1 MTFLS
6 RIMLTAALFAGLLAA
21 PPCVWAADLAGNWKL
36 RDASGQTLALLQF
49 EQQNGKPTAKT
60 VAAPLLGGQANLE
73 NLRVDGPSLSFSIK
87 NERVTLAVSLTAPKG
102 VQKPERLTGAIEFG
116 GRHIPAELERTEDK
130 ELSPAD
136 AQRQGPGAEALGKAF
151 GLRDPKQQAA
161 AMKEVAEKYPDSPVA
176 FVASQLWL
184 RERAKEGVSED
195 EINAA
200 TKDFLRLAAGFGPGV
215 ERDAQRIVTE
225 VQVANL
231 KAIAQTLRKAGKAQ
245 EVQAVAARLE
255 KLEDQLD
262 AAFRQTAIPFKPEP
276 YAGRKGKSNRVAVVE
291 LFTGAQCPPC
301 VAADVAFD
309 AALGSYAPADAV
321 FLEYHLH
328 IPGPDPLTNPDSEGR
343 SRYYAEAV
351 RGTPTV
357 FVNGNATEPLGGPQ
371 QRGKES
377 HALLRKVLDE
387 ALETESQGAL
397 KLNVRRQGDQLDLVA
412 EVSELKKTGEKVRL
426 RFVLVE
432 DIVRYAG
439 RNGQRLHHHVVR
451 HFPGG
456 VDGFPLKQASAK
468 HSASVSLADVAKA
481 LNDYLAKPA
490 PQGPYLDDD
499 RPLNLKH
506 LKVVAVVQDDRSKE
520 ILHAAQADVPEEK

>member
-1 MTFLS
+1 MTSLS
-6 RIMLTAALFAGLLAA
+6 RIGLAAALLAGLLAA
-21 PPCVWAADLAGNWKL
+21 PRCASAADLAGNWKL
-36 RDASGQTLALLQF
+36 RDASGQTLALLQI

-60 VAAPLLGGQANLE
+60 LAAPLLGGQANVE
-73 NLRVDGPSLSFSIK
+73 NLRAEGPSLAFSIK
-87 NERVTLAVSLTAPKG
+87 NERLTLAVSLTVPKG
-102 VQKPERLTGAIEFG
+102 VEKPDRLKGAIEFG

-130 ELSPAD
+130 ELGPAD
-136 AQRQGPGAEALGKAF
+136 AQRQGPGAEALNKAL
-151 GLRDPKQQAA
+151 GLRNPQKQAA
-161 AMKEVAEKYPDSPVA
+161 LKEITEKYPDSPIA
-176 FVASQLWL
+176 FVAAQLWL
-184 RERAKEGVSED
+184 RERAKEGVNED

-215 ERDAQRIVTE
+215 ERDGQRIVTE
-225 VQVANL
+225 VQAANL

-245 EVQAVAARLE
+245 EAQAVAARLE

-262 AAFRQTAIPFKPEP
+262 AEYRKTAIPFKPEP

-309 AALGSYAPADAV
+309 AALESYAPADAV

-343 SRYYAEAV
+343 SRYYADAI
-351 RGTPTV
+351 RGTPTA

-377 HALLRKVLDE
+377 HDLLRKALSE
-387 ALETESQGAL
+387 ALETEPQAAL
-397 KLNVRRQGDQLDLVA
+397 KVSVQRQGDKLDLRA
-412 EVSELKKTGEKVRL
+412 EVSDLKKTGEKVRL

-432 DIVRYAG
+432 DVVRYAG

-451 HFPGG
+451 AFPGG

-468 HSASVSLADVAKA
+468 PSASVSLADLAKK
-481 LNDYLAKPA
+481 LSEYLAKPA
-490 PQGPYLDDD
+490 PQGPYVDDE

-506 LKVVAVVQDDRSKE
+506 LKVVAVVQDDSSKE
-520 ILHAAQADVPEEK
+520 ILQAAQAEVPEGS